1 MTNGD
6 RMRSL
11 SNEILASVYYNL
23 KENALYSEKE
33 NRRLLNDN
41 PEDFL
46 IWLNKETEDF
56 EERIFD
62 LRMKKVTLCV
72 YSDFYNDSID
82 IYIPFYK
89 DEEYIKSLFLEILGV
104 EYNSDY
110 CTYVFWS

>member
-6 RMRSL
+6 RMRNL
-11 SNEILASVYYNL
+11 SNEMLASVYYNL

-41 PEDFL
+41 PNDFL

-56 EERIFD
+56 EESLFD
-62 LRMKKVTLCV
+62 MRMKKVTLSTF
-72 YSDFYNDSID
+72 YPYNDSID

-89 DEEYIKSLFLEILGV
+89 DDEYIKSLFWELLGI
-104 EYNSDY
+104 EYNSDH
-110 CTYVFWS
+110 CVYVFWS